1 MGATAA
7 GTTAIETS
15 HHIAMLCKHVEP
27 IIVTIAIA
35 ICHLLVTR
43 ASIYIE
49 EQWIALGGIKVRRE
63 NNIIV
68 QLCTQSGGQ
77 GAESL
82 VADTILFHAFL
93 KVGII
98 LKGLQQFAVAGMQ
111 CIHWWGIG
119 IGKGADVIFA

>member
-1 MGATAA
+1 MSFQNGQGRKIAAKAPAENADAGFINPLLLAKPACDFDCILAFHPTKILIGHLFEMGATAA

-43 ASIYIE
+43 ATIYIE

-63 NNIIV
+63 NNIVV
-68 QLCTQSGGQ
+68 QLCTQ
-77 GAESL
+77 
-82 VADTILFHAFL
+82 
-93 KVGII
+93 
-98 LKGLQQFAVAGMQ
+98 
-111 CIHWWGIG
+111 
-119 IGKGADVIFA
+119 